1 MHDPEHTLDIGACPR
16 CGYVGW
22 APSASLSEDDRRVLR
37 EIPVS
42 LRPLANPLDHLD
54 WR

>member
-1 MHDPEHTLDIGACPR
+1 MPAPEHALDVDACPR

-37 EIPVS
+37 EIPLA
-42 LRPLANPLDHLD
+42 LRPLDNPLERLD